1 MQDTAKIVGYASF
14 WHHSNTSV
22 EVPSPVFCFAMLQDI
37 LMLPTPT
44 STCCLSYT
52 NKPINI
58 NAHNFNRYNMTILIA
73 NNNYSPNMNKSS
85 RPISPTPPYLTPT
98 KKNNTKKVTFCEITE
113 EIYYESDTDHSM
125 FYTKYDY
132 EEMRQQRY
140 NDIADMHSFQFSV
153 EENRVFFNED
163 KCVLNGL
170 ENFLTPE
177 LYMKSLR
184 RKRSYVHVVLKE
196 YKRQSKAGVYD
207 VEKLANV
214 AKLKSLWSTRRA
226 FRIGCHQSK
235 NSVGARAA

>member
-1 MQDTAKIVGYASF
+1 
-14 WHHSNTSV
+14 
-22 EVPSPVFCFAMLQDI
+22 
-37 LMLPTPT
+37 
-44 STCCLSYT
+44 
-52 NKPINI
+52 
-58 NAHNFNRYNMTILIA
+58 MTILIA
-73 NNNYSPNMNKSS
+73 NNYYSQNMNKSS
-85 RPISPTPPYLTPT
+85 RPLSPTPPYLTSA
-98 KKNNTKKVTFCEITE
+98 KKNNAKSVTFNEITE
-113 EIYYESDTDHSM
+113 EIYYENDVDRSM
-125 FYTKYDY
+125 FYNAFDY
-132 EEMRQQRY
+132 QEMRQQRY
-140 NDIADMHSFQFSV
+140 NDIADIHSFNFSV

-177 LYMKSLR
+177 LYMKSLK

>member
-1 MQDTAKIVGYASF
+1 MY
-14 WHHSNTSV
+14 N
-22 EVPSPVFCFAMLQDI
+22 
-37 LMLPTPT
+37 
-44 STCCLSYT
+44 
-52 NKPINI
+52 
-58 NAHNFNRYNMTILIA
+58 NMTVLVA

-85 RPISPTPPYLTPT
+85 HLISPTPPYLTPS
-98 KKNNTKKVTFCEITE
+98 KKNNTKSVTFNEITE
-113 EIYYESDTDHSM
+113 EIYYENDTDRSM
-125 FYTKYDY
+125 FYNAFDY
-132 EEMRQQRY
+132 QKMKEQRY
-140 NDIADMHSFQFSV
+140 NDISDIHSFNFSV

-226 FRIGCHQSK
+226 FRIGFIKVRIQ
-235 NSVGARAA
+235 